1 MRSFGTICLILLVTS
16 GLFAQK
22 KARDFKVTTTDKKS
36 IELYKDY
43 LNKGKI
49 VMLKIFFVDCP
60 PCNDIAPSI
69 SNLYKQYRTQ
79 NVEFIE
85 LSNKTWDFDAGVIGY
100 KLKYDLPFPG
110 VSNDGGSVEASNLY
124 SDNYFGPFFG
134 TPTFIIIRP
143 DGTVTW
149 DPRGITRN
157 ETVAKLDAAL
167 AEAVKSLSIPTPP
180 PPTPVDTTKPTPPPP
195 IPTPVDTTKP
205 TPPPPIPT
213 PVDTT
218 APKPV
223 PPTIPKLVDTL
234 HLSGKLSL
242 NSTTLGLV
250 KMNLIWNEK
259 SYNFSTDIIGKFKI
273 DLVDTFKNSGSAML
287 TIDYNQDYTAGV
299 STSDL
304 ILIQKHIL
312 GVLRFSDYKQLLAAD
327 VDSNG
332 DINVVDLLELRKL
345 ILGLTDKLPNSP
357 SVQFIWQSPNNL
369 IRNTSGPI
377 SYSDLKSL
385 SGKSFDIQVVK
396 IGNVN

>member
-1 MRSFGTICLILLVTS
+1 MRSFGTICLILLLTS

-180 PPTPVDTTKPTPPPP
+180 PTTPVDTTKPTPPPP

-218 APKPV
+218 TPKPV

-312 GVLRFSDYKQLLAAD
+312 
-327 VDSNG
+327 
-332 DINVVDLLELRKL
+332 
-345 ILGLTDKLPNSP
+345 
-357 SVQFIWQSPNNL
+357 
-369 IRNTSGPI
+369 
-377 SYSDLKSL
+377 
-385 SGKSFDIQVVK
+385 
-396 IGNVN
+396 